1 VLRRFYEVRVSS
13 GDVAGMVLTAGQR
26 LQAFTAREI
35 LTGPRFVPY
44 DAYAIWMHATKNLI

>member
-1 VLRRFYEVRVSS
+1 MRVSS